1 MAKKIL
7 MIEDEQALQQILGD
21 LLTSEGFE
29 IAQAYDGEAGL
40 VMAKSENPDLILLD
54 LRLPRKNGFEVL
66 KELRADE
73 NLGNTPVVVFTNLE
87 SAVDIDRALEAGAT
101 TYIVKANY
109 ELSDILA
116 KIRSILNKY

>member
-1 MAKKIL
+1 MAKKVL

-29 IAQAYDGEAGL
+29 IVQAYDGEAGL
-40 VMAKSENPDLILLD
+40 AMAKSEKPDLILLD
-54 LRLPRKNGFEVL
+54 LRLPKKDGFEVL
-66 KELRADE
+66 RDLRADE

-87 SAVDIDRALEAGAT
+87 SAADIDKALEAGAT

-109 ELSDILA
+109 
-116 KIRSILNKY
+116 

>member
-40 VMAKSENPDLILLD
+40 VMAKSENPDLIFFD
-54 LRLPRKNGFEVL
+54 FRLP
-66 KELRADE
+66 
-73 NLGNTPVVVFTNLE
+73 
-87 SAVDIDRALEAGAT
+87 
-101 TYIVKANY
+101 
-109 ELSDILA
+109 
-116 KIRSILNKY
+116 